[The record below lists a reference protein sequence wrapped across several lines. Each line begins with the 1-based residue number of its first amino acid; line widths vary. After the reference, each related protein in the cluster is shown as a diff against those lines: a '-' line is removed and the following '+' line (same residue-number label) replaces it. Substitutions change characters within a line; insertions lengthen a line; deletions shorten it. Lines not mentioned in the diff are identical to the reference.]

1 MSAKNV
7 DINGSLENMHKPYF
21 KWTTAFINLIDRK
34 CHYYKYKT
42 LQDESEIN
50 LNCINDILQYLDNHS
65 KKICKEYV
73 YFFIHINDII
83 NAMQISYS
91 KTEIK
96 RSIDYLIENEF
107 LNLFTSPYDNEIY
120 ICNNDDFD
128 LDGVQLIFKLKTNS
142 HNKRA
147 GE

>member
-1 MSAKNV
+1 
-7 DINGSLENMHKPYF
+7 MHKPYF
-21 KWTTAFINLIDRK
+21 KWETSFVNLIARK

-50 LNCINDILQYLDNHS
+50 LNCINDILQYLQDHS
-65 KKICKEYV
+65 KKMDEVHEYF
-73 YFFIHINDII
+73 YIHINDIFG
-83 NAMQISYS
+83 AMQINYS

-96 RSIDYLIENEF
+96 RSIDYLLENDWLKMF
-107 LNLFTSPYDNEIY
+107 KNPYDNESY

>member
-1 MSAKNV
+1 
-7 DINGSLENMHKPYF
+7 
-21 KWTTAFINLIDRK
+21 
-34 CHYYKYKT
+34 
-42 LQDESEIN
+42 
-50 LNCINDILQYLDNHS
+50 
-65 KKICKEYV
+65 
-73 YFFIHINDII
+73 
-83 NAMQISYS
+83 MQISYS

-107 LNLFTSPYDNEIY
+107 LNLFTSPYNNEIY

-128 LDGVQLIFKLKTNS
+128 LEGIQLVFKLKTHL